1 MTLTPMDIH
10 NKEFSTKLRGYD
22 SKQVDSFLDRIV
34 DAYGDALDQIV
45 DLKNE
50 NVELKKKVDKFEKVK
65 DSINETL
72 ISAQK
77 NAEEI
82 KKRTNKEAKE
92 IIQKANQDADDIL
105 KKAQEDGDKRKAELQ
120 SQYDTLNHD
129 YDLLKAK
136 VEDFR
141 EAIQGVLKDQI
152 KELSDSDWQY
162 YLDKYYGRSRLYP
175 ADGSQPLED
184 APIPD
189 GPMDDN
195 AQSTEENVVASNPE
209 VDNNAVNE
217 VNSVQEKE
225 DNTEVLAGDSP
236 VKETMHATEEN
247 TERRDG
253 PVIIFP
259 DDLKDN

>member
-1 MTLTPMDIH
+1 MALTPMDIH
-10 NKEFSTKLRGYD
+10 NKQFSTKLRGYD
-22 SKQVDSFLDRIV
+22 SKQVDSFLDQIV

-65 DSINETL
+65 ESINQSL
-72 ISAQK
+72 ISAQE

-92 IIQKANQDADDIL
+92 VIQKANQDAEDIV
-105 KKAQEDGDKRKAELQ
+105 KKAQDDGNKKKAELQ

-136 VEDFR
+136 VGDFR
-141 EAIQGVLKDQI
+141 EAIQGMLKDQI

-189 GPMDDN
+189 GPVDDN
-195 AQSTEENVVASNPE
+195 VASTNTE

-225 DNTEVLAGDSP
+225 DSAEVSNSS
-236 VKETMHATEEN
+236 VEETMHATEEN
-247 TERRDG
+247 TEHRDG

-259 DDLKDN
+259 DDVKDTKI

>member
-10 NKEFSTKLRGYD
+10 NKEFATKLRGYD

-50 NVELKKKVDKFEKVK
+50 NVELKKCVEKYDKVK
-65 DSINETL
+65 DSINESL
-72 ISAQK
+72 ISAQE

-82 KKRTNKEAKE
+82 KKKTNVEAQE
-92 IIQKANQDADDIL
+92 IIKKANQDADDIL
-105 KKAQEDGDKRKAELQ
+105 KKAQDDGDKKRAELR

-141 EAIQGVLKDQI
+141 EAVQGMLKDQV

-175 ADGSQPLED
+175 ADGSQPVED
-184 APIPD
+184 ESIPD
-189 GPMDDN
+189 GPMDN
-195 AQSTEENVVASNPE
+195 EVAPQENVVSANPE

-225 DNTEVLAGDSP
+225 DKPGVLTGDSP
-236 VKETMHATEEN
+236 VKESMHATEEN
-247 TERRDG
+247 TQRRDG

-259 DDLKDN
+259 DDLKNN

>member
-22 SKQVDSFLDRIV
+22 SKQVDGFLDRIV

-65 DSINETL
+65 DSINESL
-72 ISAQK
+72 ISAQE

-82 KKRTNKEAKE
+82 KKRTNKEAQE
-92 IIQKANQDADDIL
+92 IIQKANQDADEIVNKARDEGE
-105 KKAQEDGDKRKAELQ
+105 KKRADLQ
-120 SQYDTLNHD
+120 KQYDTLNHD

-141 EAIQGVLKDQI
+141 EAVQGMLKDQI

-184 APIPD
+184 DEVPA
-189 GPMDDN
+189 
-195 AQSTEENVVASNPE
+195 EETTSAISE
-209 VDNNAVNE
+209 VDNNTVNE

-225 DNTEVLAGDSP
+225 DNTELLDGENS
-236 VKETMHATEEN
+236 VKESMHATEESS
-247 TERRDG
+247 ERRDG

-259 DDLKDN
+259 DDVKDN

>member
-22 SKQVDSFLDRIV
+22 SKQVDGFLDRIV

-65 DSINETL
+65 DSINESL
-72 ISAQK
+72 ISAQE

-82 KKRTNKEAKE
+82 KKRTNKEAQE
-92 IIQKANQDADDIL
+92 IIQKANQDADEIVNKARDEGE
-105 KKAQEDGDKRKAELQ
+105 KKRADLQ
-120 SQYDTLNHD
+120 KQYDTLNHD
-129 YDLLKAK
+129 YELLKAK

-141 EAIQGVLKDQI
+141 EAVQGMLKDQI

-184 APIPD
+184 DPIPD
-189 GPMDDN
+189 GPVDDEVP
-195 AQSTEENVVASNPE
+195 AEETTSAISE
-209 VDNNAVNE
+209 VDNDTVNE

-225 DNTEVLAGDSP
+225 DNTELLDGENS
-236 VKETMHATEEN
+236 VKESMHATEESS
-247 TERRDG
+247 ERRDG

-259 DDLKDN
+259 DDVKDN

>member
-50 NVELKKKVDKFEKVK
+50 NVELKKRVEKFEKVK
-65 DSINETL
+65 DSINESL
-72 ISAQK
+72 ISAQE

-82 KKRTNKEAKE
+82 KKKTNNEAEE
-92 IIQKANQDADDIL
+92 IIQKANQDAADIIQ
-105 KKAQEDGDKRKAELQ
+105 KAQDDGAKKRAELQ

-141 EAIQGVLKDQI
+141 EAIQGMLKDQV

-184 APIPD
+184 NSIPD
-189 GPMDDN
+189 GPMDN
-195 AQSTEENVVASNPE
+195 NEPIAESVASSNPE
-209 VDNNAVNE
+209 VDNNVGNE
-217 VNSVQEKE
+217 VNSVQEQG
-225 DNTEVLAGDSP
+225 DNANISAENNVVKDS
-236 VKETMHATEEN
+236 MHATEEN
-247 TERRDG
+247 NEHHDG

-259 DDLKDN
+259 DDVKDN

>member
-22 SKQVDSFLDRIV
+22 SKQVDGFLDRIV

-65 DSINETL
+65 DSINESL
-72 ISAQK
+72 ISAQ
-77 NAEEI
+77 
-82 KKRTNKEAKE
+82 E
-92 IIQKANQDADDIL
+92 IIQKANQDADEIVNKARDEGE
-105 KKAQEDGDKRKAELQ
+105 KKRADLQ
-120 SQYDTLNHD
+120 KQYDTLNHD
-129 YDLLKAK
+129 YELLKAK

-141 EAIQGVLKDQI
+141 EAVQGMLKDQI

-184 APIPD
+184 EQIPD
-189 GPMDDN
+189 GPLEDEVP
-195 AQSTEENVVASNPE
+195 SEETNSAISE
-209 VDNNAVNE
+209 VDNNTVNE

-225 DNTEVLAGDSP
+225 DSAELLDGENS
-236 VKETMHATEEN
+236 VKESMHATEESS
-247 TERRDG
+247 ERRDG

>member
-22 SKQVDSFLDRIV
+22 SKQVDGFLDRIV

-50 NVELKKKVDKFEKVK
+50 NVELKKKVEKYEKVK
-65 DSINETL
+65 DSINESL
-72 ISAQK
+72 ISAQE

-82 KKRTNKEAKE
+82 KKRTNKESKE
-92 IIQKANQDADDIL
+92 IIQKANQDAAEIIQ
-105 KKAQEDGDKRKAELQ
+105 KAQDKGENKKAELQ
-120 SQYDTLNHD
+120 KQYDTLNKD

-141 EAIQGVLKDQI
+141 EAIQGMLKDQI

-184 APIPD
+184 EPIPD
-189 GPMDDN
+189 GPMTN
-195 AQSTEENVVASNPE
+195 EVPTEENDKLSNTE
-209 VDNNAVNE
+209 VDNNAINE
-217 VNSVQEKE
+217 VNSVQETE
-225 DNTEVLAGDSP
+225 DNPEVLAGDSP
-236 VKETMHATEEN
+236 VKESMQATEEN

>member
-50 NVELKKKVDKFEKVK
+50 NVELKKKVEKYEKVK
-65 DSINETL
+65 DSINESL
-72 ISAQK
+72 ISAQE

-82 KKRTNKEAKE
+82 KKRTNKESKE
-92 IIQKANQDADDIL
+92 IIQKANQDAAEIIQ
-105 KKAQEDGDKRKAELQ
+105 KAQDKGENKKAELQ
-120 SQYDTLNHD
+120 KQYDTLNKD

-141 EAIQGVLKDQI
+141 EAIQGMLKDQI

-175 ADGSQPLED
+175 AEGSQP
-184 APIPD
+184 
-189 GPMDDN
+189 
-195 AQSTEENVVASNPE
+195 
-209 VDNNAVNE
+209 
-217 VNSVQEKE
+217 
-225 DNTEVLAGDSP
+225 
-236 VKETMHATEEN
+236 
-247 TERRDG
+247 
-253 PVIIFP
+253 
-259 DDLKDN
+259 

>member
-1 MTLTPMDIH
+1 MALTPMDIH
-10 NKEFSTKLRGYD
+10 NKQFNTKLRGYD
-22 SKQVDSFLDRIV
+22 SKQVDSFLDQIV

-65 DSINETL
+65 ESINQSL
-72 ISAQK
+72 ISAQE

-92 IIQKANQDADDIL
+92 VIQKANQDAEDIV
-105 KKAQEDGDKRKAELQ
+105 KKAQDDGNKKKAELQ

-136 VEDFR
+136 VGDFR
-141 EAIQGVLKDQI
+141 EAIQGMLKDQI

-189 GPMDDN
+189 GPVDD
-195 AQSTEENVVASNPE
+195 SVVLSEENVASTNTE

-225 DNTEVLAGDSP
+225 DSAEVSNSS
-236 VKETMHATEEN
+236 VEETMHATEEKA
-247 TERRDG
+247 ERRDG

-259 DDLKDN
+259 DDVKDN

>member
-22 SKQVDSFLDRIV
+22 SKQVDGFLDRIV

-65 DSINETL
+65 D
-72 ISAQK
+72 
-77 NAEEI
+77 
-82 KKRTNKEAKE
+82 
-92 IIQKANQDADDIL
+92 
-105 KKAQEDGDKRKAELQ
+105 
-120 SQYDTLNHD
+120 
-129 YDLLKAK
+129 
-136 VEDFR
+136 
-141 EAIQGVLKDQI
+141 QI

-184 APIPD
+184 EQIPD
-189 GPMDDN
+189 GPLEDEVP
-195 AQSTEENVVASNPE
+195 SEETNSAISE
-209 VDNNAVNE
+209 VDNNTVNE

-225 DNTEVLAGDSP
+225 DSAELLDGENS
-236 VKETMHATEEN
+236 VKESMHATEESS
-247 TERRDG
+247 ERRDG

>member
-65 DSINETL
+65 DSINESL
-72 ISAQK
+72 ISAQE

-82 KKRTNKEAKE
+82 KKRTNTEAQE
-92 IIQKANQDADDIL
+92 IIQKANQDADEIVKNAQDEGE
-105 KKAQEDGDKRKAELQ
+105 KKRAELQ
-120 SQYDTLNHD
+120 KQYDTLNHD

-141 EAIQGVLKDQI
+141 EAIQGMLKDQI

-184 APIPD
+184 DPIPD
-189 GPMDDN
+189 GPIDEVP
-195 AQSTEENVVASNPE
+195 AEESTSSISE
-209 VDNNAVNE
+209 VDNNTVNE

-225 DNTEVLAGDSP
+225 DNTGFLAGENS
-236 VKETMHATEEN
+236 VQESMHATEESS
-247 TERRDG
+247 ERRDG

-259 DDLKDN
+259 DDVKDN